1 MSEVHRSAAYVDV
14 VVGVGYTTSQ
24 MLIVVVSN
32 DVDTCEANR
41 SSLPTNETIFT
52 TTKNRK
58 KAF

>member
-1 MSEVHRSAAYVDV
+1 MSEVHRSTAYVDV

-32 DVDTCEANR
+32 DVDTCKANR

-52 TTKNRK
+52 TKKNRK
-58 KAF
+58 KSF